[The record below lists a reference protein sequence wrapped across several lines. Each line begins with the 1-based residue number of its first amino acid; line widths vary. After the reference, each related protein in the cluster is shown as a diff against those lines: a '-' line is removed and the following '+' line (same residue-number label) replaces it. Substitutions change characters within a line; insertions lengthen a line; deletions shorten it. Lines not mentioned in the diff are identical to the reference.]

1 MREECEESKKYCG
14 IRRHTK
20 SLKIE
25 YPDLT
30 LIKYPGIFRCNNCDT
45 VYMYEVVNQ
54 QLLYKIRNRSNEH
67 ISEIEHSEKQV
78 SSTET
83 KEVRIK

>member
-14 IRRHTK
+14 IRRYTK

-30 LIKYPGIFRCNNCDT
+30 LIKYAGIFRCNNCDT

-54 QLLYKIRNRSNEH
+54 QLIYKIRNRSNEH
-67 ISEIEHSEKQV
+67 ISEIEHSKREV

-83 KEVRIK
+83 